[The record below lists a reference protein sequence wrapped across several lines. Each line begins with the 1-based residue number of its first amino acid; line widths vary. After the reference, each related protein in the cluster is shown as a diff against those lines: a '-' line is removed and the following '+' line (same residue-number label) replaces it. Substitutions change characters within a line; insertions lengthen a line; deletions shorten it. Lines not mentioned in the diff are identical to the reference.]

1 MSTRLYRAERCR
13 DLADECCAIAAL
25 SAPLAEKKSRCWRV
39 AELYSELAAA
49 RELGMLGSDRHCS
62 FRQFR
67 PDG

>member
-25 SAPLAEKKSRCWRV
+25 STRLAEKKIRRWRV
-39 AELYSELAAA
+39 AELYSKLAAA
-49 RELGMLGSDRHCS
+49 PELGTLGSDRHGP